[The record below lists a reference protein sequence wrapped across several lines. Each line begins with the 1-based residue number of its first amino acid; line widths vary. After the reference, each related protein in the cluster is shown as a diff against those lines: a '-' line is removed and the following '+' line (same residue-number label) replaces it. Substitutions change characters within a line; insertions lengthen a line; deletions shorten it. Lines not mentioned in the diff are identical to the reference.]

1 MEAHKA
7 AVDRALA
14 YIEESAAYARV
25 TEDGETTQRLTGNLV
40 VARFDHHTSRA
51 ADPQLHTHAVILNV
65 TQRDD
70 GEWRALAGDRLFE
83 VKMAAGAVY
92 RSTLALELQQRGY
105 EIRVTHADRRFEME
119 GITEEHVDHFSQRS
133 GEIRAAMDQY
143 GLSGTKDAE
152 RATLL
157 TREAKRDVNLDQLRD
172 EWRGRAV
179 DQRVDMRGLVL
190 HAHERAGLG
199 IGRGDF
205 ILEAKEAVQWAI
217 EHITERQTLVNRTDL
232 ERYAAERSVGK
243 ASFDDVRQ
251 AIQSEE
257 RDGTLIRVGDR
268 YTTLQALRTEH
279 ETVQIMRN
287 GQDRLKPLLERGDA
301 EHAVGNRTLTHGQ
314 KQSAIHILSTAD
326 RFSGVEG
333 SAGTGKTTMLQTVH
347 EVASNHGIELRGLA
361 VSSSAVRTLESE
373 SGIASETVAQ
383 FLSQGRRPDEGAA
396 LDGRQR
402 VYVVDEASLL
412 GARTAHALM
421 QLVDQEGARAIFLGD
436 RNQLAS
442 IEAGKPFAVLADHG
456 MKIERMAEILRQ
468 RDPELKSL
476 VEKAAA
482 GRTIETVAQLEQSGR
497 LVAVADRTERLNM
510 VAQEYLG
517 QIPSAQQ
524 KTLVLTGSRADRA
537 VLNELI
543 RTGLEE
549 QGSLSG
555 PEIRAEVLVQKDLT
569 KAQMR
574 EVASFNVGD
583 VVRFGKD
590 YRGLGIV
597 KGEYGRVDTTSLDR
611 GTVSLRM
618 EADGRVVEW
627 QPQRNVAVEVFRKE
641 ERGLQDGDLIRWTR
655 NDYGQDRRNGELSR
669 VSIDAES
676 GTVFVHDKKGHET
689 AFNPKAERHWD
700 HGYAVTVHA
709 SQGQTAERTI
719 FHADSQ
725 QLATGKE
732 GWYVA
737 VSRARDDVR
746 VITDDVAGLREAVGE
761 SRRQESALEAVE
773 RHSIVERNV
782 IGSEVQRIG
791 SGGTSSSRQLEVE
804 R

>member
-1 MEAHKA
+1 
-7 AVDRALA
+7 
-14 YIEESAAYARV
+14 
-25 TEDGETTQRLTGNLV
+25 
-40 VARFDHHTSRA
+40 
-51 ADPQLHTHAVILNV
+51 
-65 TQRDD
+65 
-70 GEWRALAGDRLFE
+70 
-83 VKMAAGAVY
+83 
-92 RSTLALELQQRGY
+92 
-105 EIRVTHADRRFEME
+105 
-119 GITEEHVDHFSQRS
+119 
-133 GEIRAAMDQY
+133 
-143 GLSGTKDAE
+143 
-152 RATLL
+152 
-157 TREAKRDVNLDQLRD
+157 
-172 EWRGRAV
+172 
-179 DQRVDMRGLVL
+179 MRGLVL

-287 GQDRLKPLLERGDA
+287 GQDRLKPLLERGEA
-301 EHAVGNRTLTHGQ
+301 QHAVGNRTLTQGQ

-347 EVASNHGIELRGLA
+347 EVTSNHGFELRGLA
-361 VSSSAVRTLESE
+361 VSASAARTLESE
-373 SGIASETVAQ
+373 SGVPSETVAQ
-383 FLSQGRRPDEGAA
+383 FLSQGRRADEGSAS
-396 LDGRQR
+396 DGRQR

-497 LVAVADRTERLNM
+497 LVAISDRMERLNM

-517 QIPSAQQ
+517 EIPSAQQ

-537 VLNELI
+537 ALNGLI
-543 RTGLEE
+543 RTGLKE

-555 PEIRAEVLVQKDLT
+555 PEIRTEVLIQRDLT
-569 KAQMR
+569 RAQMR
-574 EVASFNVGD
+574 EVASFHVGD

-597 KGEYGRVDTTSLDR
+597 KGEYGWVEATSLDR

-618 EADGRVVEW
+618 EADDRAVEW
-627 QPQRNVAVEVFRKE
+627 QPQRNVLVEVFRKE

-655 NDYGQDRRNGELSR
+655 NDYGQDRRNGELGR

-761 SRRQESALEAVE
+761 SRRQESAMEAVE
-773 RHSIVERNV
+773 RQPIVEPNGVRPEV
-782 IGSEVQRIG
+782 QGIGSDGAR
-791 SGGTSSSRQLEVE
+791 SSRQLELE